1 MFDKITSRISKQC
14 YGLNKQFVD
23 PATVTLKCFKV
34 RLTARAAQL
43 GKLNEC
49 TRRASTPA

>member
-23 PATVTLKCFKV
+23 PATVALKCFKV
-34 RLTARAAQL
+34 HSELQL
-43 GKLNEC
+43 G
-49 TRRASTPA
+49 

>member
-23 PATVTLKCFKV
+23 PATVALKCFKV
-34 RLTARAAQL
+34 HSCSELQL
-43 GKLNEC
+43 GSSAC
-49 TRRASTPA
+49 